1 MGTVFGL
8 IISVLRSSARP
19 ASGRWARKYHQKSGD
34 NSNLC
39 ETYNNLVAQC
49 ACFGSI
55 VQPELYIFSL
65 RNSTTTTSTTT
76 ICFFLSYIIW
86 ECAIK
91 FLQQNL
97 RPMRLQKY
105 ESMLWPKKEAHIFL
119 CDLLFGPSIN
129 YGFYLFSGLN
139 FRI

>member
-1 MGTVFGL
+1 M
-8 IISVLRSSARP
+8 
-19 ASGRWARKYHQKSGD
+19 
-34 NSNLC
+34 
-39 ETYNNLVAQC
+39 AQC

-105 ESMLWPKKEAHIFL
+105 ESMLWPKKGAHIFL
-119 CDLLFGPSIN
+119 CDLLFGPLIN
-129 YGFYLFSGLN
+129 YGLYLTRLFKLVTFINLMKSSYYVHICIYFNRCITNYKALILLEGVLSAQCKKG
-139 FRI
+139 